1 MLPPFSPSPLVG
13 EGTHTADTGM
23 STHAI
28 SGQTR
33 VVGIF
38 GDPITHTRSPAMQ
51 NAAFRVRH
59 LPYVY
64 VPFLVRPADLSRAV
78 HSIRALNLV
87 GVNVTVPH
95 KERIVR
101 YLDGLSA
108 EANLCGAVN
117 TVVNCDGTLFGD
129 NTDGRGFLLSLQ
141 ERCLS
146 PRRREVVVIG
156 AGGAARALLASL
168 IRAGSARVTILNRT
182 QAKAQ
187 ALARTYRSLGKT
199 RIEALPLDTLRDP
212 ALLQNAAL
220 VVNCTPVGLHG
231 EQFLPLAYAATPRGC
246 LFYDLLYRPE
256 LTPFLWHARA
266 AQRPIVDGRRM
277 LLHQGA
283 LAFSLWTRT
292 PAPLDTMAQALKRT
306 LRNQ

>member
-1 MLPPFSPSPLVG
+1 MP
-13 EGTHTADTGM
+13 TQ
-23 STHAI
+23 AI

-51 NAAFRVRH
+51 NAAFRARN

-64 VPFLVRPADLSRAV
+64 VPFLVRPTDLPRAV
-78 HSIRALNLV
+78 HSIRSLNLV

-101 YLDGLSA
+101 HLDALSA
-108 EANLCGAVN
+108 EADLCGAVN
-117 TVVNCDGTLFGD
+117 TVVNCKGTLFGD
-129 NTDGRGFLLSLQ
+129 NTDGRGFLVSLQ

-146 PRRREVVVIG
+146 PRRREIVLIG
-156 AGGAARALLASL
+156 AGGATRALLVSL
-168 IRAGSARVTILNRT
+168 IRAGSARVSIVNRT

-187 ALARTYRSLGKT
+187 ALVRTYRSLGKT
-199 RIEALPLDTLRDP
+199 QIEALPLDALRDP
-212 ALLQNAAL
+212 ARLKDAAL

-231 EQFLPLAYAATPRGC
+231 EEFPLLAYTATPRGC
-246 LFYDLLYRPE
+246 LFYDLLYRPD
-256 LTPFLWHARA
+256 LTSFLQQARA
-266 AQRPIVDGRRM
+266 AHRPILDGRRI

-283 LAFSLWTRT
+283 LAFSLWTRM
-292 PAPLDTMAQALKRT
+292 PAPLDVMTRALNRALRT
-306 LRNQ
+306 SP